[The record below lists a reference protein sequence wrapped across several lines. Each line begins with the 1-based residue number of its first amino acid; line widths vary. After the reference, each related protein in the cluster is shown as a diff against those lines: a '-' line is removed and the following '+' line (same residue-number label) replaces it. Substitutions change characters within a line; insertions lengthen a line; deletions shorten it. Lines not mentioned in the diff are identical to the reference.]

1 MASFVTIAVVF
12 TWAAL
17 AFGGWFGYQLLR
29 QNGRVLLRV
38 EALEDE
44 IEQIAA
50 AGDTPRARPFG
61 DRSLAGTRINRN
73 GLAPGTPAPGFRLPR
88 IDGGELSLE
97 EYAGRRVLLVFSDPA
112 CGPCMQLAPRLEQL
126 SRQTTDVNVIMVSR
140 GDAEANR
147 RKAAE
152 HQLTFP
158 IVLQQ
163 HWEISRQYAKF
174 ATPVAYLID
183 ERGVITANVAVGVDP
198 ILALLS
204 KVLPDGKVLELVA
217 RSPVQKP
224 TSDLHLRH

>member
-1 MASFVTIAVVF
+1 MASLVTIAFVF

-17 AFGGWFGYQLLR
+17 AFGVWFGYQLLR

-88 IDGGELSLE
+88 IDGGELSLD

-112 CGPCMQLAPRLEQL
+112 CGPCNQLAPKLEQL
-126 SRQTTDVNVIMVSR
+126 SRQTAGVNLVMVSR
-140 GDAEANR
+140 GDADVNR
-147 RKAAE
+147 RKAAD
-152 HQLTFP
+152 HGLSFP
-158 IVLQQ
+158 VVLQRQ
-163 HWEISRQYAKF
+163 WEISRLYAKF
-174 ATPVAYLID
+174 ATPIAYLID
-183 ERGVITANVAVGVDP
+183 ERGVIAERVAMGVAP
-198 ILALLS
+198 ILSMLS
-204 KVLPDGKVLELVA
+204 NASSGDGRVPAQTPA
-217 RSPVQKP
+217 RGFEGAVQA
-224 TSDLHLRH
+224 

>member
-1 MASFVTIAVVF
+1 MASLVTIALVF

-50 AGDTPRARPFG
+50 AGDKPRARPFG

-88 IDGGELSLE
+88 IDGGDLSLD

-112 CGPCMQLAPRLEQL
+112 CGPCNQLAPKLEQL
-126 SRQTTDVNVIMVSR
+126 SRQTAGVNLVMVSR
-140 GDAEANR
+140 GDAEVNR
-147 RKAAE
+147 RKAAD
-152 HQLTFP
+152 HGLSFP
-158 IVLQQ
+158 VVLQHQ
-163 HWEISRQYAKF
+163 WEISRLYAKF
-174 ATPVAYLID
+174 ATPIAYLID
-183 ERGVITANVAVGVDP
+183 ERGVVAQRVAMGVAP
-198 ILALLS
+198 ILSLLS
-204 KVLPDGKVLELVA
+204 SASSGDGRAPAQPPA
-217 RSPVQKP
+217 RGFEGAV
-224 TSDLHLRH
+224 RH